1 MILLNPGPVNLS
13 ERVRQALLR
22 TDLCHREAEFSAL
35 QRAIW
40 AKLLAIYD
48 LDPGRWAAVL
58 LSGSGT
64 AAIEAML
71 TTLVPPHGK
80 LLIIENGVY
89 GERLSQIAEIH
100 HIDHQRLSYPWG
112 EGIELAAGLPGVVS
126 SRAL

>member
-13 ERVRQALLR
+13 DRVRQALLR
-22 TDLCHREAEFSAL
+22 PDLCHREAEFSAL
-35 QRAIW
+35 QQAIR

-71 TTLVPPHGK
+71 TTLVPPPMAKCLSSRMESMVNASPGSPRSTT
-80 LLIIENGVY
+80 LTINGWPIL
-89 GERLSQIAEIH
+89 GER
-100 HIDHQRLSYPWG
+100 G
-112 EGIELAAGLPGVVS
+112 S
-126 SRAL
+126 S